1 VASRSVN
8 ATAMSL
14 LGFLHQ
20 GPMTGWNLVATVER
34 EIGDFWSVTQSQV
47 YRELAS
53 MSELG
58 FVQAGELGPRDRR
71 PYSITDAG
79 RQAFREWLA
88 TEPGPE
94 TIRFPLLLTVLFGD
108 HLAPGRLGEFIQD
121 HAQQHGAR
129 LAHYKTLLAS
139 IEAAPP
145 EHAPNAYVVAT
156 LKFGLAY
163 ETMILDWFAA
173 LPAEVLGGTATP

>member
-1 VASRSVN
+1 MTSRSVN

-20 GPMTGWNLVATVER
+20 GPMTGWNLVATVDR

-79 RQAFREWLA
+79 RQAFRDWLA
-88 TEPGPE
+88 IEPGPE
-94 TIRFPLLLTVLFGD
+94 TIRFPLLLTVLFGQY
-108 HLAPGRLGEFIQD
+108 LPPGRLGEFIHDHRNQ
-121 HAQQHGAR
+121 HAQR
-129 LAHYKTLLAS
+129 LAHYTALLDS
-139 IEAAPP
+139 IAAAPP
-145 EHAPNAYVVAT
+145 DQAPDAYVVAT
-156 LKFGLAY
+156 LNFGLA
-163 ETMILDWFAA
+163 
-173 LPAEVLGGTATP
+173 